1 MLELGDSEGGG
12 VGAEE
17 VGAEGEEIAE
27 GVEGG
32 AEGRGGGAVG
42 ELGEGEVEIGGVLG
56 EGARGVEEGRD
67 DVVVGG
73 GLRRVSVVHAAK
85 VPRGER
91 VSMRERGVTA
101 SWRAPGGHGRG

>member
-1 MLELGDSEGGG
+1 MLELGDGEGGG

-32 AEGRGGGAVG
+32 AEGRGADAVG
-42 ELGEGEVEIGGVLG
+42 KLGEGEVEIGGVLG

-73 GLRRVSVVHAAK
+73 VRRRVSVVHAAK
-85 VPRGER
+85 VPRGEDQ
-91 VSMRERGVTA
+91 SMGGRGVTA